1 MKILLANKFYFD
13 KGGADRYTLSLEQL
27 LKARGHEVVIFSM
40 QQPET
45 LPSPY
50 AKYFVSFL
58 DFSRVRFG
66 LNAFR
71 IIGRMLYSFEAKRK
85 LEALIKAE
93 RPDIAH
99 LQNIYHQISPSIF
112 SVFKKYNIPVV
123 QTLHDYHLISP
134 NYLLSAH
141 GGICLH
147 GTGGS
152 YWQTIIHRC
161 IKRSVAASAL
171 EAFVFA
177 FHRLMRFY
185 ERGVDIF
192 ISPSKFLHDLVLTHD
207 KHVRDIRVV
216 PLYPSP
222 TETVGQSAAGTYL
235 LYLGRL
241 SEEKGAQDLLD
252 AVAPLDTPV
261 KIAGTGPLEQPL
273 QERIARDKL
282 SHIELV
288 GFQRGRA
295 LQELIANARAIV
307 LPSLCY
313 ENFPLAVLEA
323 YAAGK
328 PVIAPRHGGCVELV
342 QNGITGLLYT
352 PNSTESLRDAVAKM
366 MDAGTDVETMGKAAK
381 AAGAQFSESR
391 HYSELM
397 TIYEEAIRRHH

>member
-27 LKARGHEVVIFSM
+27 LKAHGHEVVIFSM

-58 DFSRVRFG
+58 DFSRVRFN

-71 IIGRMLYSFEAKRK
+71 IIGRMLYSFEAKRN

-112 SVFKKYNIPVV
+112 SVLKKYNIPVV
-123 QTLHDYHLISP
+123 QTLHDYNLISP

-147 GTGGS
+147 GVGGN

-161 IKRSVAASAL
+161 IKHSFVASAL
-171 EAFVFA
+171 EALTTA
-177 FHRLMRFY
+177 FHRWMRFY

-192 ISPSKFLHDLVLTHD
+192 ISPSKFLHDLVLTHN
-207 KHVRDIRVV
+207 KHVSDIRVA
-216 PLYPSP
+216 PLYPTAS
-222 TETVGQSAAGTYL
+222 THMDHNSGSYL

-241 SEEKGAQDLLD
+241 SEEKGAQDLVEAVAALD
-252 AVAPLDTPV
+252 APV
-261 KIAGTGPLEQPL
+261 KIAGTGPLEQSL
-273 QERIARDKL
+273 QERIAQEKL
-282 SHIELV
+282 SHVELA
-288 GFQRGRA
+288 GFQRGQA

-307 LPSLCY
+307 LPSRCY

-342 QNGITGLLYT
+342 EDKTTGLLYT
-352 PNSTESLRDAVAKM
+352 PNSIESLRHAIANM
-366 MDAGTDVETMGKAAK
+366 MDANTDVEAMGKAAK
-381 AAGAQFSESR
+381 AFSAQFSESR

-397 TIYEEAIRRHH
+397 TIYEEAIRRHQ